1 MSMITRLQEEKA
13 TLQMEALQYFRM
25 MEKQPEYDTDELEK
39 VNGLLIEK
47 EKEIQDLEVEL
58 EFYRSNMADDE
69 PMVHN
74 MRVYPMKALKI
85 VLPARITPLRCHG
98 KLEFA
103 LLLKLLLLLL
113 SCCGVL
119 HTWLH
124 KATKNPMYL
133 NCIKVNGQTLG
144 AANYNNTF
152 G

>member
-1 MSMITRLQEEKA
+1 MSTTEKCNDSLQKEVEEERNASGVATNEAMSMITRLQEEKA
-13 TLQMEALQYFRM
+13 TLQMEALKYYRM

-103 LLLKLLLLLL
+103 LLLKLLLLL
-113 SCCGVL
+113 
-119 HTWLH
+119 
-124 KATKNPMYL
+124 
-133 NCIKVNGQTLG
+133 
-144 AANYNNTF
+144 
-152 G
+152 